1 MKIGDNILS
10 NIKHLSIEINYI
22 NQEIKKLRFKRD
34 NLKKKIKLMITIKSN
49 IDE

>member
-1 MKIGDNILS
+1 MKINDNIL
-10 NIKHLSIEINYI
+10 NHMKHLSIEINSI
-22 NQEIKKLRFKRD
+22 NQEIKKLRFKRE